1 MKGIKGRVAIIT
13 GTASGIGAG
22 LIKNFAAS
30 GAKMICVDI
39 QGDGERFIDDFRDHA
54 TFLKADLRFDGDIT
68 KIVDTAIGKFGQI
81 DFLINCAATYVD
93 KGASSTRSEW
103 LNGFDS
109 NLVGHVL
116 LVQAALPHL
125 KKSSSPSIVN
135 FSSESAHVGL
145 AGRWIYPATKAA
157 IEQVTRSQALDLA
170 EFGIRANSVMPG
182 WTRKPFHDAAPA
194 EVAERYQNLSSRLHM
209 LRRMGTVDEVAQAV
223 LFLCS
228 EHASFITGSCMHVD
242 GGHSALGP
250 QGLEV
255 HLPTEIRKAAGV
267 GSSASGDRRP

>member
-93 KGASSTRSEW
+93 KILKGATPGDLPVEQPTKFE
-103 LNGFDS
+103 LFINGKTAKASLRELASRPDP
-109 NLVGHVL
+109 VG
-116 LVQAALPHL
+116 QR
-125 KKSSSPSIVN
+125 
-135 FSSESAHVGL
+135 VG
-145 AGRWIYPATKAA
+145 
-157 IEQVTRSQALDLA
+157 
-170 EFGIRANSVMPG
+170 
-182 WTRKPFHDAAPA
+182 
-194 EVAERYQNLSSRLHM
+194 
-209 LRRMGTVDEVAQAV
+209 
-223 LFLCS
+223 
-228 EHASFITGSCMHVD
+228 
-242 GGHSALGP
+242 
-250 QGLEV
+250 
-255 HLPTEIRKAAGV
+255 
-267 GSSASGDRRP
+267 